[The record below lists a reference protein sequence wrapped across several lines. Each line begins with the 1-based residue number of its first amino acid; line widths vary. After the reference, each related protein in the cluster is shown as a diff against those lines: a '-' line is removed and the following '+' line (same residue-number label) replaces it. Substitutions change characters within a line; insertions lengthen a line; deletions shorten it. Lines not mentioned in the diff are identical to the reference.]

1 MNQIIIEIT
10 WFTAVNKINND
21 ESSKMQI
28 LLKIIAKT
36 VLNAATHGAKTFR
49 VTWVGSMIIWITTTL
64 FQGSQGRSSIGY
76 YK

>member
-10 WFTAVNKINND
+10 WLTAVNKINND

-36 VLNAATHGAKTFR
+36 VLNTATHSAKTFR
-49 VTWVGSMIIWITTTL
+49 VTWIGSMIIWITTTL
-64 FQGSQGRSSIGY
+64 LQGSHGRGSIGY
-76 YK
+76 